1 MTNAEE
7 VGIASTP
14 MMAAVATAILRVDII
29 TVMVWASVG
38 YGLWEVSDAGFGFGR
53 HGERAR
59 KLEGV
64 TRCDCDVSSLTGSFP
79 PRGRKWRET

>member
-29 TVMVWASVG
+29 MVMVWASVG
-38 YGLWEVSDAGFGFGR
+38 YGLWEGSDTGFGFGR
-53 HGERAR
+53 HGR
-59 KLEGV
+59 
-64 TRCDCDVSSLTGSFP
+64 
-79 PRGRKWRET
+79 